1 ALIGGGVAL
10 DAARSREGLAALAKR
25 LPGAISVEQLA
36 HGIIEIANWNQ
47 ANAIRQMTIQ
57 RGIDPR
63 GFALLAFGGAR
74 PAQSPAVL
82 DLLGMT
88 AGIVPRHPGKLSP

>member
-1 ALIGGGVAL
+1 M
-10 DAARSREGLAALAKR
+10 
-25 LPGAISVEQLA
+25 SVEQLA
-36 HGIIEIANWNQ
+36 QGIIEIANWNQ

-74 PAQSPAVL
+74 ARRS
-82 DLLGMT
+82 
-88 AGIVPRHPGKLSP
+88 RRR